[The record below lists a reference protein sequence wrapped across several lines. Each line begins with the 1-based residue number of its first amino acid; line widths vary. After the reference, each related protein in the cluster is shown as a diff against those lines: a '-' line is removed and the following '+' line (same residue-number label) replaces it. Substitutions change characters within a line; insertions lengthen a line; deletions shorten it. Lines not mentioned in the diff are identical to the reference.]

1 MTVGK
6 RYAYAI
12 VVIIIYSDL
21 VMLKHTDSIPV
32 ECGGIAAYLDCNLE
46 QVSLGGCVG
55 SILREVEHHDCCFV
69 QTLQTVVVSVEIFGL
84 LNLHERHGVEHDFFV
99 KLGRVEDEYLLIGVA
114 VERVQLQGRDLFFWQ
129 NIVACK
135 SQLVSDE

>member
-1 MTVGK
+1 MTVGE
-6 RYAYAI
+6 RYAYAK

-21 VMLKHTDSIPV
+21 VMLQHTDSIPV

-46 QVSLGGCVG
+46 QVSLGGCVV
-55 SILREVEHHDCCFV
+55 SFLSEVEHHDCCFV
-69 QTLQTVVVSVEIFGL
+69 QTLQSVTSVEIVELF
-84 LNLHERHGVEHDFFV
+84 NLHERHGVEPHFFV